1 MKRSILAPP
10 ARPSPS
16 SSGREVRS
24 ACNSRL
30 RSMKTGVACAVWP
43 LSPCRFA
50 QFTQTDSITYHLNWA
65 NVLAGLAEP
74 QKVMDREAKLHTVSA
89 ISWTEGP
96 DCTARRLSGPGRF
109 FGPSGCA
116 AQPSSS
122 RLCPT
127 KLHPSNFLCFPL
139 RCHSMYQPAPPRT
152 PPPSCRSCRPSP
164 RCLRDAHASV
174 VELSEDPLA
183 PPWVYRTS
191 SGTRLGP
198 RFCLRSRDDS

>member
-1 MKRSILAPP
+1 MQFG
-10 ARPSPS
+10 PSVHAYWPS
-16 SSGREVRS
+16 
-24 ACNSRL
+24 L
-30 RSMKTGVACAVWP
+30 RKQIQLFIIPTGQTFSPVSPNPKKT
-43 LSPCRFA
+43 
-50 QFTQTDSITYHLNWA
+50 
-65 NVLAGLAEP
+65 
-74 QKVMDREAKLHTVSA
+74 
-89 ISWTEGP
+89 WTERP
-96 DCTARRLSGPGRF
+96 NCTRHRQFHGLKGQIAQRGGSRAPGRF

-183 PPWVYRTS
+183 PPWVHRTS